1 MTLSDQAFL
10 NRISSIDIRFT
21 QAKQIAHRRSVD
33 PKLTRDLGLR
43 NRVPLDQSSDSIRT
57 LDWIEVFSLEILDH
71 RPLGG
76 RSVVDRPN
84 DRRNFR
90 SSQRLKCTPTTFAGD
105 ELIAVRCFADNDR
118 LHQASVL
125 DGAGKTRNR
134 LLVEPLSRLC
144 LVGNDLADQ
153 NGFWNDTSSLWS
165 VGSLGRLI
173 RRRHWFVD

>member
-21 QAKQIAHRRSVD
+21 QAKQVAHRRSVD

-43 NRVPLDQSSDSIRT
+43 NRVPLDQSGNSIRT
-57 LDWIEVFSLEILDH
+57 LYWIEVFSLKILDH

-125 DGAGKTRNR
+125 DRAGKTCNR
-134 LLVEPLSRLC
+134 FLVESLSRLC

-153 NGFWNDTSSLWS
+153 NGVWNDTSSLWS
-165 VGSLGRLI
+165 FISFRRLI